1 MILARSYQAKH
12 ATGFGAYMALQ
23 AALMRRYVRRG
34 GTVQAWCTRMA
45 PAFQRRY
52 GRVLL
57 Q

>member
-1 MILARSYQAKH
+1 MILACSYQAKH